1 MAKSATAASVPHT
14 AIVSDLR
21 KVFNEPDLLARAREI
36 VQADPDPKGY
46 PP

>member
-21 KVFNEPDLLARAREI
+21 KVFNKPNSIHPDTMS
-36 VQADPDPKGY
+36 PH
-46 PP
+46 